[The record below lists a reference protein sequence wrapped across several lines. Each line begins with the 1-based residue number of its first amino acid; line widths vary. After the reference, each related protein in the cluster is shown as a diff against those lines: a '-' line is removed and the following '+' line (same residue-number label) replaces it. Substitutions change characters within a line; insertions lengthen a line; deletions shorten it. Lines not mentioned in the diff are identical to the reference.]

1 MASNIPRGAV
11 GRLEGMLHNGCMR
24 KPRANPKPKRRETF
38 IKAWRKFR
46 GLSLIAAVERLAL
59 ETDIELSDSQ
69 LSRIERGEQP
79 YNQDLLE
86 ALAVTYRCDP
96 QDLIMR
102 DPSSPE
108 AIWSIWEQL
117 AQPERNQLVEIGKTF
132 KKAG

>member
-1 MASNIPRGAV
+1 
-11 GRLEGMLHNGCMR
+11 MLHNGQMR

-38 IKAWRKFR
+38 IKAWRKHRDF
-46 GLSLIAAVERLAL
+46 SLVAAVERLAL
-59 ETDIELSDSQ
+59 ETGIELSDSQ

-102 DPSSPE
+102 DPNASD

-117 AQPERNQLVEIGKTF
+117 APTARQQVTEIAKTF
-132 KKAG
+132 RKAG